1 MNATISHAIALTVNC
16 VQITETAFAV
26 NVSATTDGKA
36 PVVIVKYQTKPAYQL
51 VKKKNDFFD

>member
-1 MNATISHAIALTVNC
+1 MNATISHAIVLTVNC

-36 PVVIVKYQTKPAYQL
+36 PVVIVKYQTKPAYRL
-51 VKKKNDFFD
+51 VK